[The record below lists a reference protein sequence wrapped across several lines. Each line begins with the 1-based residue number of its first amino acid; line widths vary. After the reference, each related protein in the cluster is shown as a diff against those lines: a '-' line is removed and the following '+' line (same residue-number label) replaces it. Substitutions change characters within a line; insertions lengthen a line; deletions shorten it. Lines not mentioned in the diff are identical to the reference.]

1 MELKL
6 LNRVSTSRSYK
17 CLNRTFYGIETRTS
31 ATSACQPRV
40 LIVPFMELKPLNTK
54 IKEILAHVL
63 IVPFMELKLRLLRA
77 TQIIRES

>member
-1 MELKL
+1 
-6 LNRVSTSRSYK
+6 
-17 CLNRTFYGIETRTS
+17 
-31 ATSACQPRV
+31 
-40 LIVPFMELKPLNTK
+40 MELKPLNTK